1 MNESAQPEA
10 LRASACG
17 LVLSLFPGADLL
29 GRGFEAEGFCVVR
42 GPDLIYGSDVR
53 DFHPPSGK
61 FAGIIGGSP
70 CQDFSKVRR
79 APPTGN
85 GVEMMQQFSRVVIEA
100 APEWFLHENVP
111 GVPDVIVPGYIVQR
125 FNLNAKECGVR
136 QNRLRTFQFGS
147 RDGAPL
153 VIHRAVTPG
162 PVAPCCLATEGK
174 STMRRGWGDF
184 CELMG
189 LPRSFDLPGLSVA
202 AKYCAVGNGVP
213 VPMARVV
220 AASIARRHVTSHH
233 GLTLCACNCGRVVTG
248 RQTYATPTCRK
259 TAQRRRDA
267 GGRNE
272 TRHVTDSCTAP

>member
-1 MNESAQPEA
+1 M
-10 LRASACG
+10 
-17 LVLSLFPGADLL
+17 
-29 GRGFEAEGFCVVR
+29 VR

-53 DFHPPSGK
+53 EFHAPPGK
-61 FAGIIGGSP
+61 FTGIFGGSP

-85 GVEMMQQFSRVVIEA
+85 GVEMMRQFSRVVAEGL
-100 APEWFLHENVP
+100 PDWFLLENVP
-111 GVPDVIVPGYIVQR
+111 GVPNVAVEGYTVQR
-125 FNLNAKECGVR
+125 FNLNAKECGVK

-147 RDGAPL
+147 RDGVPL
-153 VIHRAVTPG
+153 VIERAATSE

-220 AASIARRHVTSHH
+220 ARAIARRLVTARL
-233 GLTLCACNCGRVVTG
+233 GIKLCGCDCGRPITG
-248 RQTYATPTCRK
+248 RKTYATASCRK
-259 TAQRRRDA
+259 RIERRRDA
-267 GGRNE
+267 SGPVENVL
-272 TRHVTDSCTAP
+272 VT